1 MNPGRFRERISVQQ
15 KSGATDAAGVKTGW
29 AEYCSRR
36 AEVVALSGREGVQ
49 ARQVQGNVQY
59 LVTIRADATTK
70 AIDPAMRVI
79 WEGKTLGIQAALLK
93 GEEIE
98 LSCGSKA

>member
-1 MNPGRFRERISVQQ
+1 MNPGKYRERISVEQ
-15 KSGATDAAGVKTGW
+15 KSGVTDAAGVKTGW

-49 ARQVQGNVQY
+49 ARQVQGTVQY
-59 LVTIRADATTK
+59 LVTVRADDTTK
-70 AIDPAMRVI
+70 AITPAMRVV
-79 WEGKTLGIQAALLK
+79 WDGKTLGIEAALLK
-93 GEEIE
+93 GEEVE